1 MKASSDVIVI
11 GGGALG
17 MLSARCLAAA
27 GRKVLLLERGRAGY
41 GTSRAG
47 GGIMSPLTPWN
58 VAAPVA
64 RLAEQS
70 LPLLPALAAAL
81 AQDTGID
88 PEYRVTGVIYLDCA
102 ELEPALDFCRGQGRP
117 AELLDE
123 SRLAQVAPA
132 ARRTP
137 GPSLLLPD
145 VAQLRNPRFLD
156 ALKADL
162 QRRGVAVLEEA
173 GEVRL
178 RRNGDGIVVDAG
190 RRGLLRAA
198 DVVVAAGAWSAPL
211 LAALGVQ
218 LPVRPIR
225 GQILWYMLP
234 RPDLGHILMRG
245 GRYVIPR
252 QEGVVLV
259 GSTVEDAGFDTRTTA
274 DAAAEL
280 RDAAAE
286 MMPLLGSLAVQG
298 QWAGLRPGTPDGIP
312 LIGAVPGIEGLW
324 LNTGHFRNGVNL
336 APASAELL
344 AALLA
349 GSSPAL
355 DPAPYDPAA
364 RMAQMDAGAY
374 TSTD

>member
-27 GRKVLLLERGRAGY
+27 GRKVVLLERSRAGY

-47 GGIMSPLTPWN
+47 GGIMSPLTPWD

-70 LPLLPALAAAL
+70 LPLLPALVAAL

-88 PEYRVTGVIYLDCA
+88 SEYRVTGVIYLDCA
-102 ELEPALDFCRGQGRP
+102 ELESALAFCRRQGRP

-123 SRLAQVAPA
+123 SSLARVAPA

-162 QRRGVAVLEEA
+162 QRRGVEVLEDA

-178 RRNGDGIVVDAG
+178 RRNGAGVMVDAG
-190 RRGLLRAA
+190 RRGQLRAA

-211 LAALGVQ
+211 LAPLGVQ

-234 RPDLGHILMRG
+234 RPELGHILMRG

-252 QEGVVLV
+252 HEGVVLV
-259 GSTVEDAGFDTRTTA
+259 GSTVEDAGFDAGTTA
-274 DAAAEL
+274 QAATELQAAAA
-280 RDAAAE
+280 D

-298 QWAGLRPGTPDGIP
+298 QWAGLRPGTPDGVP
-312 LIGAVPGIEGLW
+312 LIGPVPGCAGLW
-324 LNTGHFRNGVNL
+324 LNTGHFRNGLNL

-344 AALLA
+344 AALVA
-349 GSSPAL
+349 DTPASL

-364 RMAQMDAGAY
+364 RMAQIDAGAY
-374 TSTD
+374 NSED